1 MVLLRENVK
10 IETAQINTRDMLY
23 ALATHAAVA
32 ICSFVAA
39 RAPVM
44 GLFAPFGI
52 AFAAGISKPYIL
64 TAGIG
69 AAIGYFI
76 PIAEGSAFRYFAALF
91 AVCTIRLL
99 LAGVGRF
106 LKLPVFSALTAFAAS
121 LATSLATVASGGFS
135 LLYAA
140 TESVFAAAGAYFVHR
155 ASVLLRRER
164 TGFSPEQLA
173 CIVMTVNILLMGLY
187 PVAPFGISLGRILAA
202 VSVLAVARYSLAS
215 GGAIAGCV
223 TSLFIM
229 LCGGEF
235 SSAAIIFAVGGLL
248 CGVFAPLGK
257 IPCAVIFVLWGGISA
272 LFLEQSA
279 AAYMMLTES
288 ALGAAIFLLLPNS
301 VCMRAGKL
309 ISPPAN
315 TPSLDGLRRALTMRL
330 FFASDALSDVS
341 ETVTQ
346 VSNELSLINAPDF
359 SWVLESVK
367 SDSCRGCSLCSYCWE
382 RKKSA
387 THDAILYMTKLIK
400 GGDREPDRSAP
411 DEFRDRCLRPARVG
425 GAVVRYY
432 DEYASRIAAETRIE
446 EIRSIV
452 SDQFDGI
459 SSMLFDLATEF
470 EQCER
475 FDSALAARIAGMLKD
490 VDVRA
495 SDCACKIDKY
505 DRMSIELRVSLP
517 PSAVINRMDILRVI
531 ESVCERD
538 FEAPTV
544 TRAKNEAFIRLCEKA
559 NFTVELGV
567 SQLIC
572 GNGAV
577 CGDAYTTFNDGKGRS
592 VMILSDGMGTGGRA
606 AVDGAMASGLME
618 RLLKAGFGYDCA
630 LRIVNSSLLF
640 KSTDESLATL
650 DIACIDLFTGK
661 ADLLKVG
668 AAPTVIRRGGRT
680 GKAQSTSLPAGI
692 LRDIGFDKAVVGLK
706 AGDIV
711 LMLSDGATSGGTDWI
726 CAELEA
732 FRDGSAQ
739 QLADRIASAARRR
752 RQDGHDDDITVIAAI
767 LERAV

>member
-1 MVLLRENVK
+1 MRENVK
-10 IETAQINTRDMLY
+10 IETAQISTTDMLY

-32 ICSFVAA
+32 VCSFIAA

-44 GLFAPFGI
+44 GQFAPFGI

-99 LAGVGRF
+99 LSGVGRF
-106 LKLPVFSALTAFAAS
+106 LKLPAFSALSAFAAS

-135 LLYAA
+135 LLYAIV
-140 TESVFAAAGAYFVHR
+140 ESVFAAAGAYFVHR
-155 ASVLLRRER
+155 ASVLLRREK
-164 TGFSPEQLA
+164 TGLGPEQLA
-173 CIVMTVNILLMGLY
+173 CIVMTGNILFMGLY
-187 PVAPFGISLGRILAA
+187 PVAPFGISLGRVVAA
-202 VSVLAVARYSLAS
+202 TAVLAVARYAMAS

-248 CGVFAPLGK
+248 CGVFAPVGK
-257 IPCAVIFVLWGGISA
+257 IACAVIFVLWGGISA
-272 LFLEQSA
+272 LFLEQSF
-279 AAYMMLTES
+279 AAYAMLTEA
-288 ALGAAIFLLLPNS
+288 ALGAAAFLLLPNS
-301 VCMRAGKL
+301 LCMRAGKL
-309 ISPPAN
+309 FSPPAH

-359 SWVLESVK
+359 SWVLENVK
-367 SDSCRGCSLCSYCWE
+367 ADSCRGCSLCSYCWE
-382 RKKSA
+382 RKHNA

-400 GGDREPDRSAP
+400 GGDREPDLNAP
-411 DEFRDRCLRPARVG
+411 DEFRERCLRPARVG
-425 GAVVRYY
+425 SATVRYY
-432 DEYASRIAAETRIE
+432 DEYAARIAAETRIE
-446 EIRSIV
+446 EIRSVV

-459 SSMLFDLATEF
+459 SNMLFDLATEF

-475 FDSALAARIAGMLKD
+475 FDSFLASKIAGMLKD

-505 DRMSIELRVSLP
+505 GRMSIEMRILLP

-531 ESVCERD
+531 ESVCERE

-544 TRAKNEAFIRLCEKA
+544 TRAKNEVFVQLCEKA
-559 NFTVELGV
+559 NYTVDLGV

-572 GNGAV
+572 GNGLV

-650 DIACIDLFTGK
+650 DISCIDLFTGK
-661 ADLLKVG
+661 AELLKVG
-668 AAPTVIRRGGRT
+668 AAPTVIRRSGRT

-692 LRDIGFDKAVVGLK
+692 LRDIGFDKAIIGLK
-706 AGDIV
+706 PGDII
-711 LMLSDGATSGGTDWI
+711 LMLSDGATSVGTDWI

-732 FRDGSAQ
+732 FRNGSAQ
-739 QLADRIASAARRR
+739 QLADKIATAARKR

-767 LERAV
+767 LERAI